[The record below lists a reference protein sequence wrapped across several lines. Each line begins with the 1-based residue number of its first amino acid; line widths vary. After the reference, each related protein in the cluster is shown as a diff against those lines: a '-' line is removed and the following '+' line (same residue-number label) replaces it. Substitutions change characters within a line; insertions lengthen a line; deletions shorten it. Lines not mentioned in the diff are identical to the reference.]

1 MEKNEHGVSRRH
13 PVGRSSLALITL
25 VLTAGMVLYSSSQ
38 LLASDHR
45 DSPTAD
51 ANSQGDITDV
61 FAFLDPNTPA
71 NLVLIMNVNPFSVP
85 AELGYHFSTSF
96 LYQFK
101 IATGPTAVESLVI
114 QAMFEDVATTTCASG
129 QMISVYGPSAP
140 PIIGTSNILL
150 NETPTVTGCTETTL
164 TQGSMQVFGGLRD
177 DPFVADVGQLNR
189 ILNGSQDLFRA
200 FPTSAL
206 GALTGRAVRSDNTS
220 GVDGFGGFNVSS
232 IAIELPASAVEG
244 TGADFLGATGLVGI
258 WATTSMPGPSL
269 YQPFPLSFP
278 EPIETAPRALPSFF
292 ERVPTVITPSHEV
305 GSSAVTPALRRPNF
319 SSQTYVQFQRVGQ
332 QLFKTVFVPAASREA
347 FNSSAPV
354 DDSTNWS
361 ALIPGTLTTKD
372 NDGTGNTISGRA
384 GLLTALGLTDASGA
398 TPGAGHGAPLLLP
411 ATFGN
416 TNPNLLQVALLPDV
430 LRLNLTLPPT
440 GVLPGAA
447 AVGGNGDPQ
456 LGLGATGLQNGRRPA
471 DTVTDILLTLA
482 RQLADVN
489 FPASTGVPG
498 SGPPRANALNFA
510 TDPRVL
516 AVLQGTDWIK
526 TDAQVGN
533 VSGNVAPY
541 GGNDQPLLSTF
552 PFLAAANPLPGDP
565 GTVGFPPQ
573 Q

>member
-1 MEKNEHGVSRRH
+1 
-13 PVGRSSLALITL
+13 
-25 VLTAGMVLYSSSQ
+25 
-38 LLASDHR
+38 
-45 DSPTAD
+45 
-51 ANSQGDITDV
+51 
-61 FAFLDPNTPA
+61 
-71 NLVLIMNVNPFSVP
+71 MNVNPFSVP
-85 AELGYHFSTSF
+85 AELGFHFSPTF

-101 IATGPTAVESLVI
+101 IANGPTAVESLVI
-114 QAMFEDVATTTCASG
+114 QATFENVATTTCASG

-140 PIIGTSNILL
+140 PITGTSNVLL
-150 NETPTVTGCTETTL
+150 NETPTVTGCTGTTL
-164 TQGSMQVFGGLRD
+164 TQGSMQVFAGLRD
-177 DPFVADVGQLNR
+177 DPFVADIGQLNR
-189 ILNGSQDLFRA
+189 ILNGSQNLFRA

-220 GVDGFGGFNVSS
+220 GVDGFGGFNITT
-232 IAIELPASAVEG
+232 IAIELPAAAVEG
-244 TGADFLGATGLVGI
+244 TGASFLGATGLVGI
-258 WATTSMPGPSL
+258 WATTSLPGPSVF
-269 YQPFPLSFP
+269 QPSPLVFN
-278 EPIETAPRALPSFF
+278 EPAVPAPPRLTAF
-292 ERVPTVITPSHEV
+292 ERTPTVVTPSHTT
-305 GSSAVTPALRRPNF
+305 GSSDLAPALRRPIF
-319 SSQTYVQFQRVGQ
+319 YSQTYTQFQRVGQ

-354 DDSTNWS
+354 DDMTNWI

-384 GLLTALGLTDASGA
+384 GLLTALGLTDASAA

-430 LRLNLTLPPT
+430 LRLDLNLQPT

-447 AVGGNGDPQ
+447 AVGGNADPQ
-456 LGLGATGLQNGRRPA
+456 LGLGAFGLQNGRRPA

-498 SGPPRANALNFA
+498 SGPPRSNALNFA
-510 TDPRVL
+510 TDPRVM

-526 TDAQVGN
+526 PDGQVGN

-552 PFLAAANPLPGDP
+552 PFLAAAQPLPGDP

>member
-1 MEKNEHGVSRRH
+1 VKENKHGVSRRH
-13 PVGRSSLALITL
+13 LVGRFSAVLMTL
-25 VLTAGMVLYSSSQ
+25 VVAAGTAFYPSNN

-51 ANSQGDITDV
+51 ANAQGDITDI
-61 FAFLDPNTPA
+61 FAFLDPNAPTQ
-71 NLVLIMNVNPFSVP
+71 LVLIMDVNPFAVP
-85 AELGYHFSTSF
+85 AETGYRFSPSI

-101 IATGPTAVESLVI
+101 IANGQTAVESLVI
-114 QAMFEDVATTTCASG
+114 QAKFENVPTATCASG
-129 QMISVYGPSAP
+129 QTISVYGPSTP
-140 PIIGTSNILL
+140 GITGTTNILL
-150 NETPTVTGCTETTL
+150 NEQPTVSGCTGTTL
-164 TQGSMQVFGGLRD
+164 TQGTMQVFSGLRD
-177 DPFVADVGQLNR
+177 DPFVADIGQLNR

-206 GALTGRAVRSDNTS
+206 GALTGRAVRGDTTS

-232 IAIELPASAVEG
+232 IAIELPASAVAG
-244 TGADFLGATGLVGI
+244 SAADFLGAAGLVGI
-258 WATTSMPGPSL
+258 WGTSSLPGGSL
-269 YQPFPLSFP
+269 FQPFPTTFP
-278 EPIETAPRALPSFF
+278 EPMETAPPALTRAF
-292 ERVPTVITPSHEV
+292 ELSPTVITSSHPV
-305 GSSAVTPALRRPNF
+305 GSSDLTPELRLPMRY
-319 SSQTYVQFQRVGQ
+319 SQTYIQFQRVGQ

-347 FNSSAPV
+347 FNSSAPAEDMV
-354 DDSTNWS
+354 NWIT
-361 ALIPGTLTTKD
+361 LIPSTLTTTD

-384 GLLTALGLTDASGA
+384 GLLTALGLTDASAA

-411 ATFGN
+411 ATFAN
-416 TNPNLLQVALLPDV
+416 TNANLLQVALLPDV
-430 LRLNLTLPPT
+430 LRLDLNLQPT

-447 AVGGNGDPQ
+447 AAGGNADPQ
-456 LGLGATGLQNGRRPA
+456 LGLGAFGLQNGRRPA

-489 FPASTGVPG
+489 FPASLGVPG
-498 SGPPRANALNFA
+498 SGPPRSGALNFA

-526 TDAQVGN
+526 SDGQVGN

-541 GGNDQPLLSTF
+541 GGNSQPFLAAF
-552 PFLAAANPLPGDP
+552 PFLAAPNPLPGDP